1 MNVTFNPKYQAAWV
15 GSTQAAGKSSVTA
28 VNDSNK
34 PKENFQNSE
43 LIQSL
48 EKDIATIQE
57 SKEIFLTKEILN
69 IIRVNESQ
77 GIDPSTSITTG
88 LSEEQK
94 KILVKRYKLN
104 VSQENAAQIYNL
116 INNDSSLASGTGYG
130 ETNLGPFSKKIKV
143 DIEYLEALRNIMRKL
158 KEDSNSLKDPEI
170 KHWLNESGVI
180 PEILNL
186 QNAVIDK
193 KEFAGTEMDARLGEV
208 RREAE
213 SFFQLAG
220 SDHGR
225 NPKITMGI
233 PTVNSVNTETI
244 DSAKLLLFSANT
256 DSQYITATKTFI
268 DNIIKD
274 GHSLRS
280 LNDDS
285 FYMNIA
291 GQINQ
296 DSMVA
301 SVIAQNLKQR
311 AQDMAYK
318 PLSDKDLEFLKKEGL
333 YSQYQ
338 ELQKVLQNEV
348 IKAMEQQNISLSQQI
363 TQARTEGLNSESE
376 RFINNYANLQISSLK
391 ELKNAQNTDDFNTAM
406 QNYLNNILLR
416 TNKEMEL
423 NGRIEKLL
431 ELKQTLDKNPN
442 NADLSLNIPNSLLSD
457 QQKKAY
463 AKHLIASLRDEIDSS
478 TLGTTNFNQ
487 INHLRISDRL
497 ETELKNTDPLT
508 NSHPLLRKENDS
520 YIISG
525 IYNNNSI
532 SLEISEADYTK
543 LLNSLDKPA
552 KKKLD
557 GDSDFDPSYNQT
569 NIRFI
574 PINSDGS
581 KSPESSVS
589 LKDLTRVI
597 QQRIYNEDITN
608 FNQKRSEQA
617 NLNNQITALETSLN
631 ARSPAPNLIQEVNA
645 FLEKFGDSININ
657 HNAGNAVLHS
667 SLSDRDRALF
677 SIQALRNQVEQD
689 NKTTTKQQELLFG
702 TKNRDGKIMAI
713 GLVPQI
719 DNRMAIAVSDQ
730 HEVGLNLPAYST
742 SSRLAAPL
750 ELFMNSVKDY
760 LGEPNNLK
768 NLKNGVIQETV
779 DKHFNLSKDTQYILL
794 EEESRH
800 LDKLNKLWTGA
811 DYQSFRSLE
820 NQVAAQSALL
830 KESQVQKLKEQNKD
844 YGLNNDDLE
853 LYKKPVFNMNPEEK
867 VWREKINA
875 VLYRIIDNRLNSRYP
890 NSEAEKQD
898 MDKYQ
903 ALRSL
908 YVTKQDETAAV
919 KTREESLEKEKKMSS
934 EQRLGVLT
942 SKNNDGR
949 YSSLIDNVAN
959 LIKDFTLRLAY
970 SLNIDLDNF
979 SDEIK
984 KNQKQSPQNNEFH
997 YFVWNNMNNTL

>member
-1 MNVTFNPKYQAAWV
+1 MNVTFQPKYQSAWV
-15 GSTQAAGKSSVTA
+15 GLTQTTEKSSVTA
-28 VNDSNK
+28 VDDSKK
-34 PKENFQNSE
+34 PKENFKNSE
-43 LIQSL
+43 LAQSL
-48 EKDIATIQE
+48 EKNIATIKE
-57 SKEIFLTKEILN
+57 SKEIFLTKEIFN
-69 IIRVNESQ
+69 IIRVSENQE
-77 GIDPSTSITTG
+77 IDPSTSITTS
-88 LSEEQK
+88 LTEEQK
-94 KILVKRYKLN
+94 KLLTKRYKLN
-104 VSQENAAQIYNL
+104 VTQENATQIYSL
-116 INNDSSLASGTGYG
+116 INNDQSLASGTGYG

-170 KHWLNESGVI
+170 KQWLNESGVI

-186 QNAVIDK
+186 QNAVIDT
-193 KEFAGTEMDARLGEV
+193 KEFAGNAMDARLGEV

-233 PTVNSVNTETI
+233 PTINSVNTEII
-244 DSAKLLLFSANT
+244 DSAKSLLFSANT

-291 GQINQ
+291 GQINK
-296 DSMVA
+296 DSMIA
-301 SVIAQNLKQR
+301 SVVAKNLKQR
-311 AQDMAYK
+311 VQDMAYK
-318 PLSDKDLEFLKKEGL
+318 PLSDKDLAFLKKDGL
-333 YSQYQ
+333 YSEYQ
-338 ELQKVLQNEV
+338 GLQKVLQTEV
-348 IKAMEQQNISLSQQI
+348 IKAMEQQNISLTQQI
-363 TQARTEGLNSESE
+363 AQARTEGLNSESE
-376 RFINNYANLQISSLK
+376 RFIRNYANLQIRSLK
-391 ELKNAQNTDDFNTAM
+391 ELTNAQNPDAFNTAM
-406 QNYLNNILLR
+406 QNYLDNILLR
-416 TNKEMEL
+416 TTKEMEL
-423 NGRIEKLL
+423 KTRVEKLL

-442 NADLSLNIPNSLLSD
+442 NANLSLNIPNSLLSD
-457 QQKKAY
+457 QQKKVY
-463 AKHLIASLRDEIDSS
+463 AKHLIASLRDEINSS
-478 TLGTTNFNQ
+478 TLGTTNPNQ
-487 INHLRISDRL
+487 INHLRILDRF
-497 ETELKNTDPLT
+497 ETELKDTDPLT
-508 NSHPLLRKENDS
+508 NSHPLLKKENDS

-525 IYNNNSI
+525 ILNNNNNQI
-532 SLEISEADYTK
+532 SLEITEANYTK
-543 LLNSLDKPA
+543 LLNSLNTPA
-552 KKKLD
+552 EKKLN
-557 GDSDFDPSYNQT
+557 GDPNFASYNQA
-569 NIRFI
+569 NIQVNR
-574 PINSDGS
+574 INPDGS
-581 KSPESSVS
+581 KSPVNLS
-589 LKDLTRVI
+589 LEYLTEII
-597 QQRIYNEDITN
+597 QARIHNEDITN
-608 FNQKRSEQA
+608 FNQKRSEQT
-617 NLNNQITALETSLN
+617 NLLNQLSLLERSLN
-631 ARSPAPNLIQEVNA
+631 ARSPAPHLMQDVNA
-645 FLEKFGDSININ
+645 FLEKFGDSVNIN
-657 HNAGNAVLHS
+657 HNAGSAVLHS
-667 SLSDRDRALF
+667 SLSTNETGLF
-677 SIQALRNQVEQD
+677 SIQTLRNQVEQD

-702 TKNRDGKIMAI
+702 TKNLDGNIVTI
-713 GLVPQI
+713 GLVHQI
-719 DNRMAIAVSDQ
+719 DNRMAIAVSDE

-768 NLKNGVIQETV
+768 NLKNGVIQKTV
-779 DKHFNLSKDTQYILL
+779 DEHFNLNKDAQYILV

-811 DYQSFRSLE
+811 DYLTFRNLE
-820 NQVAAQSALL
+820 SQVAAQSALL

-875 VLYRIIDNRLNSRYP
+875 VLYRIIDNQLNNRYA

-898 MDKYQ
+898 TDKYQ
-903 ALRSL
+903 ALRLL
-908 YVTKQDETAAV
+908 YVTKNYETTAV
-919 KTREESLEKEKKMSS
+919 KIREESLEKEREMSS

-970 SLNIDLDNF
+970 SLNIDPTSF
-979 SDEIK
+979 SDEIR
-984 KNQKQSPQNNEFH
+984 KNQKESPQNNDFH

>member
-1 MNVTFNPKYQAAWV
+1 MTVTFDPQY
-15 GSTQAAGKSSVTA
+15 KSSWLLPGNDTKSQSGTVTSVA
-28 VNDSNK
+28 NRPEKQVK
-34 PKENFQNSE
+34 NSE
-43 LIQSL
+43 LVQSL
-48 EKDIATIQE
+48 EKDIATIKE

-69 IIRVNESQ
+69 VIRVNSSQ

-88 LSEEQK
+88 LTEEQK
-94 KILVKRYKLN
+94 KLLTERYKLN
-104 VSQENAAQIYNL
+104 VNQENAAQIYTL
-116 INNDSSLASGTGYG
+116 INNDSSLARGTGYG

-158 KEDSNSLKDPEI
+158 KEDPNSLKDPEI
-170 KHWLNESGVI
+170 KQWLSGSGVI

-193 KEFAGTEMDARLGEV
+193 KEFAGNEMDARLAEV
-208 RREAE
+208 RRDAE
-213 SFFQLAG
+213 SFFQLAV
-220 SDHGR
+220 SDYGR
-225 NPKITMGI
+225 SPKISMGI
-233 PTVNSVNTETI
+233 PTINSVNKDII

-268 DNIIKD
+268 ENVIKD
-274 GHSLRS
+274 GHNLRS

-291 GQINQ
+291 TQINQ

-318 PLSDKDLEFLKKEGL
+318 PLSDQDLAFLKKNGL

-338 ELQKVLQNEV
+338 GLQKVLQNEV
-348 IKAMEQQNISLSQQI
+348 IKAMEQQNVGLIQQI

-376 RFINNYANLQISSLK
+376 RFISNYANLQISSLK

-423 NGRIEKLL
+423 NGRIETLL

-457 QQKKAY
+457 QQKKVY
-463 AKHLIASLRDEIDSS
+463 AKHLITSLRDEINSS
-478 TLGTTNFNQ
+478 TLGTTDPNQ
-487 INHLRISDRL
+487 INHLRILDRF

-508 NSHPLLRKENDS
+508 NSHPLLKKENDS

-525 IYNNNSI
+525 ILNNNNPI
-532 SLEISEADYTK
+532 SLEITEANYTK
-543 LLNSLDKPA
+543 LLNSLNTPA
-552 KKKLD
+552 ERKLNNHP
-557 GDSDFDPSYNQT
+557 DFLNYNQK
-569 NIRFI
+569 NIQANR
-574 PINSDGS
+574 INSDGS
-581 KSPESSVS
+581 KSQVNAS
-589 LKDLTRVI
+589 LKDLTEII
-597 QQRIYNEDITN
+597 QKRIYNEDITN
-608 FNQKRSEQA
+608 FNQKRSEQT
-617 NLNNQITALETSLN
+617 NLLNQITALEGSLN
-631 ARSPAPNLIQEVNA
+631 TGPSAPNLMQDVNA
-645 FLEKFGDSININ
+645 FLEKFGDSVNIN
-657 HNAGNAVLHS
+657 HNAGNAVLHRN
-667 SLSDRDRALF
+667 LNDQEKRLF
-677 SIQALRNQVEQD
+677 SIRSLKYQVNNDSE
-689 NKTTTKQQELLFG
+689 TTTKQQELLFG
-702 TKNRDGKIMAI
+702 TENRDGKIMAI

-719 DNRMAIAVSDQ
+719 DNRMAIAVSDE

-779 DKHFNLSKDTQYILL
+779 DKHFNLNKDAQYILL

-811 DYQSFRSLE
+811 DYQSFRSRE
-820 NQVAAQSALL
+820 TQIAGQSALL
-830 KESQVQKLKEQNKD
+830 KESLVQKLKEQNKD
-844 YGLNNDDLE
+844 YGLNKDDLE

-867 VWREKINA
+867 IWREKINA
-875 VLYRIIDNRLNSRYP
+875 VLYHIIDNRLNNRYA

-898 MDKYQ
+898 TDKYQ
-903 ALRSL
+903 ALRLL
-908 YVTKQDETAAV
+908 YVTKNDETTAV
-919 KTREESLEKEKKMSS
+919 KIREESLEKERKMSS

-942 SKNNDGR
+942 TQDTGR

-979 SDEIK
+979 SDEIR
-984 KNQKQSPQNNEFH
+984 KNQKQSPQNNGFH
-997 YFVWNNMNNTL
+997 YFVWNNMNNIL

>member
-15 GSTQAAGKSSVTA
+15 GSVPDTEKKSGTA

-77 GIDPSTSITTG
+77 GIDPSTSITSNSG

-94 KILVKRYKLN
+94 KILVKRYKLDVN
-104 VSQENAAQIYNL
+104 QENAAQIYTL
-116 INNDSSLASGTGYG
+116 INNDSSLARGTGYG

-158 KEDSNSLKDPEI
+158 KEDPNSLKDPAI
-170 KHWLNESGVI
+170 KQWLSESGVI

-233 PTVNSVNTETI
+233 PTINSVNKDIIGST
-244 DSAKLLLFSANT
+244 KLLLFSANT

-268 DNIIKD
+268 ENVIKD

-291 GQINQ
+291 TQINQ

-311 AQDMAYK
+311 VQDMAYK
-318 PLSDKDLEFLKKEGL
+318 PLSDKDLAFLKKEGL
-333 YSQYQ
+333 YSEYQ

-348 IKAMEQQNISLSQQI
+348 IKAMEQQNVGLIQQI
-363 TQARTEGLNSESE
+363 AQARTEGLNSESE
-376 RFINNYANLQISSLK
+376 RFINNYANLQISSLE

-423 NGRIEKLL
+423 NGRIETLL

-457 QQKKAY
+457 QQKKVY
-463 AKHLIASLRDEIDSS
+463 AQHLIASLRDEINSS
-478 TLGTTNFNQ
+478 ILVTTDFNQ
-487 INHLRISDRL
+487 INHLRISDRF
-497 ETELKNTDPLT
+497 ETELKSTDPLT

-525 IYNNNSI
+525 IYNNNPI

-543 LLNSLDKPA
+543 LRNILDKPA
-552 KKKLD
+552 KNKLNTNPDYDPNYAQGIIVNQINAD
-557 GDSDFDPSYNQT
+557 GT
-569 NIRFI
+569 
-574 PINSDGS
+574 
-581 KSPESSVS
+581 KSQNTVQ
-589 LKDLTRVI
+589 LDTLVGII
-597 QQRIYNEDITN
+597 QARIHNEDITN

-617 NLNNQITALETSLN
+617 NLNNQITALEALLN
-631 ARSPAPNLIQEVNA
+631 GASPNPMQDVNA
-645 FLEKFGDSININ
+645 FLEKFGDSVNIN

-667 SLSDRDRALF
+667 SLSDRDRELF

-719 DNRMAIAVSDQ
+719 DNRMAIAVSDE

-742 SSRLAAPL
+742 SSKLAAPL
-750 ELFMNSVKDY
+750 ELFMNSVRDY

-800 LDKLNKLWTGA
+800 LDKLNKLWTGP
-811 DYQSFRSLE
+811 DYQTFRNLE
-820 NQVAAQSALL
+820 SQVARQSALL
-830 KESQVQKLKEQNKD
+830 KESQVQKLKDNDKD
-844 YGLNNDDLE
+844 YGLDEQDLE
-853 LYKKPVFNMNPEEK
+853 SYKQPVFNMNPKEK

-875 VLYRIIDNRLNSRYP
+875 ILFHIIDSRLNNRYAD
-890 NSEAEKQD
+890 NDAAKQD
-898 MDKYQ
+898 MDKYE
-903 ALRSL
+903 ALKLL
-908 YVTKQDETAAV
+908 YFKKNDETNAV
-919 KTREESLEKEKKMSS
+919 ETREKSLEKERKMNP

-942 SKNNDGR
+942 SKNNDGQ

-984 KNQKQSPQNNEFH
+984 KNQKKSLGNTDFH
-997 YFVWNNMNNTL
+997 YFVWNNMNNEL